1 MRKWDRFSYKN
12 NNIQQNCATVVKNYP
27 KNCTKYLSEVI
38 VTTTS
43 EMESYAYKISM
54 TIPHCYLQRVNFTP
68 VPEEKHEVKFTAF
81 TEFGNS
87 LCLSHTEFL
96 KDIVFFRV
104 KTI

>member
-1 MRKWDRFSYKN
+1 
-12 NNIQQNCATVVKNYP
+12 
-27 KNCTKYLSEVI
+27 
-38 VTTTS
+38 
-43 EMESYAYKISM
+43 MESFAYKISM

-81 TEFGNS
+81 TEFENS
-87 LCLSHTEFL
+87 LCLPHTEFL